1 MAMIN
6 RSELES
12 AIHSSSDKIQ
22 LMLSAPMGGGGGG
35 GATMDKTE
43 SVCACKATSAQ
54 ATDMK
59 PE

>member
-22 LMLSAPMGGGGGG
+22 LMLSAPIGGGG

-43 SVCACKATSAQ
+43 SVCARKATSAQ